1 MCLQVFPDILRLCH
15 DIARDEAVG
24 NLETLRQRV
33 VEHPAAQFIQQ
44 LCLRLVGERFHI
56 FHVRLAIFVER
67 GRQCLV
73 HIVGVGNLV
82 HVVRHGMVKD
92 VGLDRLAVG
101 VTLQGEDFPVIGI
114 HAEQVDVLL
123 VVQVAELTDKAVVQ
137 PVQARTQFPVL
148 LPVFR
153 FVVVQAVV
161 GVAKFNV
168 GCGTLLLAGGQ
179 FQRMEHGDSLI
190 HAGEVAD
197 LPVHIHQ

>member
-1 MCLQVFPDILRLCH
+1 MRHSGCTRQPVSSVAEVEVQFLKRNGYRCRLTQCFKRNARFGIVGMCLQVFPDILRLCH

-56 FHVRLAIFVER
+56 FHVCLAIFVER

-101 VTLQGEDFPVIGI
+101 VTLQGEISRLSASMRNRSMFF
-114 HAEQVDVLL
+114 LSF
-123 VVQVAELTDKAVVQ
+123 
-137 PVQARTQFPVL
+137 R
-148 LPVFR
+148 LP
-153 FVVVQAVV
+153 
-161 GVAKFNV
+161 N
-168 GCGTLLLAGGQ
+168 
-179 FQRMEHGDSLI
+179 
-190 HAGEVAD
+190 
-197 LPVHIHQ
+197 